1 MNKEKVVFCTR
12 EQLARLAALDWLK
25 NVIDNAIQ
33 TERELITDEID
44 KYNQDKDR
52 EDD

>member
-1 MNKEKVVFCTR
+1 MNEEKVVFCTR
-12 EQLARLAALDWLK
+12 KQLAQLAALDWLK

-44 KYNQDKDR
+44 KHNQDR